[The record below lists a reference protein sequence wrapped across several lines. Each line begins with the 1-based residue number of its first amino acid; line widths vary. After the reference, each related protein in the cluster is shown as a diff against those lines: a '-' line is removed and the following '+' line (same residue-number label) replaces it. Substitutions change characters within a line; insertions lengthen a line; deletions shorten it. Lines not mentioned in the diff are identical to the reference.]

1 MDKEYKEKVTFPW
14 YSIFDFY
21 DCDVDVEACFFWNYK

>member
-1 MDKEYKEKVTFPW
+1 MNKEKVIFPW